1 MVDAKVEG
9 KGMRYIYS
17 IAFLC
22 VMTAAVEA
30 QTYPTVPRSSTVP
43 TGVKRQIGFF
53 TSQNADCTTNGDIQ
67 SRLTKAPANGTVE
80 LDDGPGYPFYVAG
93 SPLNACNSR
102 QVMGVRVMYTSKDGY
117 TGKDSF
123 ESQFFTPTGA
133 EIVWK
138 YSVTV
143 K

>member
-1 MVDAKVEG
+1 
-9 KGMRYIYS
+9 MRYFYS

-22 VMTAAVEA
+22 AMAATAAA
-30 QTYPTVPRSSTVP
+30 QTYPTVPLSSTVP
-43 TGVKRQIGFF
+43 TGIKRQIGFF
-53 TSQNADCTTNGDIQ
+53 TSQNADCTTNGDVQ
-67 SRLTKAPANGTVE
+67 SRLTKQSTNGTVE
-80 LDDGPGYPFYVAG
+80 LEDGPGYPIYAAG
-93 SPLNACNSR
+93 TPRYACNSR

-123 ESQFFTPTGA
+123 EAQFFTPTGQ
-133 EIVWK
+133 EVVWK